1 MGSIPYPDIDPILFT
16 LGPLAVRWYGLSYV
30 AGFIVGGLIV
40 RSLNRR
46 WEVGLSDDDLLD
58 VVLAS
63 VVGLVVGAR
72 LGYVLFYG
80 AGRYW
85 SDPLSVLAIW
95 DAGMSFHGGLI
106 GILLAG
112 WLVARRKNIS
122 TLRLY
127 DMGAVG
133 APIGLFLGRLAN
145 FINGELWGRPTDLPW
160 GMVFPGAPGTLP
172 RHPSQLYE
180 ALLEG
185 LVLFVVLIVLSRRKR
200 PDGFMIGMLL
210 TLYGVFRIFVE
221 FFREPDV
228 QLGFI
233 TGGLTMGQLLSV
245 PMLGVGLWLVVRAVR
260 AERRERLA
268 VADAPADRP
277 DGGAS
282 DGGGDTGWTDGAGD
296 SRGAAGAED
305 GEGPGEAGA

>member
-16 LGPLAVRWYGLSYV
+16 LGPLSVRWYGLSYV
-30 AGFIVGGLIV
+30 VGFIVGGLIV
-40 RSLNRR
+40 RSLNKR

-58 VVLAS
+58 VVLVS

-72 LGYVLFYG
+72 LGYVLLYG

-85 SDPLSVLAIW
+85 SDPLSILAIW

-112 WLVARRKNIS
+112 WWVARRKGIS

-160 GMVFPGAPGTLP
+160 GMVFPAAPGSMP

-185 LVLFVVLIVLSRRKR
+185 LVLFAVLIILSRRKR
-200 PDGFMIGMLL
+200 PDGFMIGVLL

-233 TGGLTMGQLLSV
+233 AGGLTMGQLLSI
-245 PMLGVGLWLVVRAVR
+245 PMLGIGIWLVVRALR
-260 AERRERLA
+260 AERRERDA
-268 VADAPADRP
+268 GTDVSADST
-277 DGGAS
+277 GGS
-282 DGGGDTGWTDGAGD
+282 
-296 SRGAAGAED
+296 S
-305 GEGPGEAGA
+305 

>member
-1 MGSIPYPDIDPILFT
+1 MGSIPYPDINPVLLTI
-16 LGPLAVRWYGLSYV
+16 GPLAVRWYGLSYV
-30 AGFIVGGLIV
+30 AGFIVGGLVV
-40 RSLNRR
+40 RWLNKR
-46 WEVGLSDDDLLD
+46 WEVGLTDDDLLD

-72 LGYVLFYG
+72 VGYVLFYG

-85 SDPLSVLAIW
+85 ADPLSILAIW

-112 WLVARRKNIS
+112 WWVARRKGIAP
-122 TLRLY
+122 LRLF

-160 GMVFPGAPGTLP
+160 GMVFPAAPGNLP

-180 ALLEG
+180 AFLEG
-185 LVLFVVLIVLSRRKR
+185 LVLLAILLVLSRRKR
-200 PDGFMIGMLL
+200 PDGFMIGMLF

-221 FFREPDV
+221 LFREPDV

-233 TGGLTMGQLLSV
+233 TGGLTMGQLLSI
-245 PMLGVGLWLVVRAVR
+245 PMIGIGLWLVIRAVR
-260 AERRERLA
+260 AERRGSWPETTTA
-268 VADAPADRP
+268 QAASGETDPAEPDDAD
-277 DGGAS
+277 
-282 DGGGDTGWTDGAGD
+282 
-296 SRGAAGAED
+296 
-305 GEGPGEAGA
+305 

>member
-1 MGSIPYPDIDPILFT
+1 MGSIPYPDINPVLFT

-30 AGFIVGGLIV
+30 MGFIIGGLIV
-40 RSLNRR
+40 RSLNKR
-46 WEVGLSDDDLLD
+46 WEIGLTDEDLLD
-58 VVLAS
+58 VVLAC

-85 SDPLSVLAIW
+85 ADPLSILAIW

-112 WLVARRKNIS
+112 WWVARRKGIAV
-122 TLRLY
+122 LRLY

-145 FINGELWGRPTDLPW
+145 FINGELWGRTTSVPW
-160 GMVFPGAPGTLP
+160 GMVFPAAPGELP

-185 LVLFVVLIVLSRRKR
+185 LVLFAVLLVLSRRKR
-200 PDGFMIGMLL
+200 PDGFMIGVLL

-233 TGGLTMGQLLSV
+233 AGGFTMGQLLSL
-245 PMLGVGLWLVVRAVR
+245 PMLVAGIWLVVRALR
-260 AERRERLA
+260 AERQGA
-268 VADAPADRP
+268 GADTVTPSDSADAP
-277 DGGAS
+277 G
-282 DGGGDTGWTDGAGD
+282 
-296 SRGAAGAED
+296 
-305 GEGPGEAGA
+305 

>member
-1 MGSIPYPDIDPILFT
+1 MGSIPYPDINPVLFT

-30 AGFIVGGLIV
+30 MGFIIGGLIV
-40 RSLNRR
+40 RSLNKR
-46 WEVGLSDDDLLD
+46 WEIGLTDEDLLD
-58 VVLAS
+58 VVLAC

-85 SDPLSVLAIW
+85 ADPLSILAIW

-112 WLVARRKNIS
+112 WWVARRKGIAV
-122 TLRLY
+122 LRLY

-145 FINGELWGRPTDLPW
+145 FINGELWGRTTSVPW
-160 GMVFPGAPGTLP
+160 GMVFPAAPGELP

-185 LVLFVVLIVLSRRKR
+185 LVLFAVLLVLSRRKR
-200 PDGFMIGMLL
+200 PDGFMIGVLL

-233 TGGLTMGQLLSV
+233 AGGFTMGQLLSL
-245 PMLGVGLWLVVRAVR
+245 PMLVAGIWLVVRALR
-260 AERRERLA
+260 AERQD
-268 VADAPADRP
+268 VGSDTVTPSDSADAP
-277 DGGAS
+277 G
-282 DGGGDTGWTDGAGD
+282 
-296 SRGAAGAED
+296 
-305 GEGPGEAGA
+305 

>member
-16 LGPLAVRWYGLSYV
+16 LGPLSVRWYGLSYV
-30 AGFIVGGLIV
+30 VGFIVGGLIV
-40 RSLNRR
+40 RSLNKR

-58 VVLAS
+58 VVLVS
-63 VVGLVVGAR
+63 VLGLVIGAR
-72 LGYVLFYG
+72 LGYVLLYG

-85 SDPLSVLAIW
+85 SDPLSILAIW

-112 WLVARRKNIS
+112 WWVARRKGIS

-160 GMVFPGAPGTLP
+160 GMVFPAAPGSMP

-185 LVLFVVLIVLSRRKR
+185 LVLFAVLIILSRRKR
-200 PDGFMIGMLL
+200 PDGFMIGVLL

-233 TGGLTMGQLLSV
+233 AGGLTMGQLLSI
-245 PMLGVGLWLVVRAVR
+245 PMLGIGIWLVVRALR
-260 AERRERLA
+260 AERRERDA
-268 VADAPADRP
+268 GTDVSADSI
-277 DGGAS
+277 GGS
-282 DGGGDTGWTDGAGD
+282 
-296 SRGAAGAED
+296 S
-305 GEGPGEAGA
+305 